1 MKNKY
6 LLIFASLVVMMGC
19 NNGENQFDAT
29 GVFESTEVIISSET
43 SGKILSLTLE
53 EGDELSEGQPIGNID
68 CENLTLQKAQAE
80 ASLEAISAKTN
91 SPAPQVEILK
101 QQLNSQ
107 QKQLSAQ
114 RAQLGVMEKEQKRV
128 QNLVKAEAIPTK
140 QLDDVNGQ
148 VEVLQKQIEAA
159 ESQLGVT
166 RQQIK
171 SQEQQIGIA
180 NRAVLSERKPMQER
194 IAQVANMM
202 ENCSLVNPIKGTV
215 LVKYA
220 ETNEITGPGKALYKV
235 ADLSE
240 MVLRAYI
247 SGNQLAQVKT
257 GDKVKVMVD
266 NGTDGYKELV
276 GEISTISAKAEFTPK
291 TIQTKDERANLVYA
305 AKIKVKNDGYLKIG
319 MYGEVVFNK

>member
-29 GVFESTEVIISSET
+29 GVFEATEIIISSET

-53 EGDELSEGQPIGNID
+53 EGDELSEGQSIGNID

-91 SPAPQVEILK
+91 SAAPQVEILK

>member
-6 LLIFASLVVMMGC
+6 LILFAPLILLMSC
-19 NNGENQFDAT
+19 NNGENEFDAT
-29 GVFESTEVIISSET
+29 GVFEATEVIISSET
-43 SGKILSLTLE
+43 SGKILNLSLE
-53 EGDELSEGQPIGNID
+53 EGDELAAGQAIGNID
-68 CENLTLQKAQAE
+68 CENLSLQKAQAE

-91 SPAPQVEILK
+91 SAAPQVEILK
-101 QQLNSQ
+101 QQLNTL
-107 QKQLSAQ
+107 QKQLATLK
-114 RAQLGVMEKEQKRV
+114 AQLNVVLVEQKRV
-128 QNLVKAEAIPTK
+128 ENLVKAEAIPTK

-148 VEVLQKQIEAA
+148 VDVLQKQIATA
-159 ESQLGVT
+159 ESQMGVT

-171 SQEQQIGIA
+171 SQEQQVGIA

-220 ETNEITGPGKALYKV
+220 EANEVTGPGKALYKI

-247 SGNQLAQVKT
+247 TGDQLAQVKA
-257 GDKVKVMVD
+257 GDQVKVMVD
-266 NGTDGYKELV
+266 NGQGSYKELA
-276 GEISTISAKAEFTPK
+276 GEVSWISSKAEFTPK

-305 AKIKVKNDGYLKIG
+305 TKIKVKNDGYLKIG
-319 MYGEVVFNK
+319 MYGEVVLTK